1 MTIEQLVE
9 DYDRRI
15 KSIDKMIEENEYMI
29 KMTVFAQCRPYFD
42 KRARLETKKGCYRSF
57 IAELQRV
64 V

>member
-1 MTIEQLVE
+1 MTTELLVE
-9 DYDRRI
+9 DYERRL
-15 KSIDKMIEENEYMI
+15 KTLDKMIEENEYLI

-42 KRARLETKKGCYRSF
+42 KRARLETKKECYRSF